1 MFNFYSIN
9 RAAIYCIMATEVDHK
24 LYEKILDMMLVLR
37 DLQEEFKTYS
47 ANDIKKLIA
56 AKLKNKREPAP
67 LQELYRLEAM
77 ITELRQTFTVAK
89 DEYLNSRIETMH
101 VPERL

>member
-1 MFNFYSIN
+1 M
-9 RAAIYCIMATEVDHK
+9 AAQVDHK

-37 DLQEEFKTYS
+37 DLQEGFKTYS

-56 AKLKNKREPAP
+56 AKLKNKREPAT

-77 ITELRQTFTVAK
+77 ITELRQTFVLAK
-89 DEYLNSRIETMH
+89 DEYVSST
-101 VPERL
+101 V